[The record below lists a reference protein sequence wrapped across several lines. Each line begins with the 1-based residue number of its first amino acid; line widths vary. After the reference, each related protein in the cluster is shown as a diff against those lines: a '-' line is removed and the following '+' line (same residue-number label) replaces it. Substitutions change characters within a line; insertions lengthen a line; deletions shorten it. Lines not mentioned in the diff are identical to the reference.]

1 MIFEYLILWFENNDE
16 FYNLSKPSV
25 ESSITELGFNPLF
38 IHEKDGAHLAELIVR
53 KDIDLILMDQNLRFK
68 VCGDDVVRTFRG
80 SGIFTNIVLY
90 SQYRDYEDKLK
101 GRLDGVYFTDREHLE
116 EKANNVINETLRRDL
131 DISSI
136 RGSFIAETIYAA
148 SQMEEVIAK
157 LLKLRDPQLSFLI
170 DQMQDEHFNDI
181 LKYKI
186 IRRFLEE
193 EVKLVNIKISSAG
206 KNPEP
211 ALVARRDKLKEIN
224 NVFGKFQTEII
235 EFRNTLAHAKKCEGK
250 KNVLMVKN
258 ENNHKLK
265 EQPFD
270 AGYCIEVRS
279 LFKKHSKALEDLSS
293 LL

>member
-1 MIFEYLILWFENNDE
+1 MIFEYIILWFENNDQ
-16 FYNLSKPSV
+16 FYDLSKPSI
-25 ESSITELGFNPLF
+25 ESILTKLGFNPVF
-38 IHEKDGAHLAELIVR
+38 IHEKDSAHLTDLIAR
-53 KDIDLILMDQNLRFK
+53 KDFDLVLMDQNLRFK

-80 SGIFTNIVLY
+80 NGIFTNIVMY

-131 DISSI
+131 DISNI

-157 LLKLRDPQLSFLI
+157 MLKLKDPELSFLI

-186 IRRFLEE
+186 IRRFLGDEIK
-193 EVKLVNIKISSAG
+193 VANVNIASAG
-206 KNPEP
+206 KKPDP

-224 NVFGKFQTEII
+224 DVFGKFQTEII

-258 ENNHKLK
+258 DNNHKLK

-270 AGYCIEVRS
+270 ADYCTGVRT
-279 LFKKHSKALEDLSS
+279 LFKKHSKALEDLSA